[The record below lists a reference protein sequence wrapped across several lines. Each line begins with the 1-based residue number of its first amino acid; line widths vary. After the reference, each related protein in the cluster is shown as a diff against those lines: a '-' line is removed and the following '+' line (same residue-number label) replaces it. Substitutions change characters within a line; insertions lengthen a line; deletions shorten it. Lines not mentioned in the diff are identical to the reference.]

1 MINKLKNVVFV
12 VCIVM
17 VFTAQTNRPEEEKHN
32 QAKTQGAPQA
42 KTQGA
47 PQARTQG
54 APQART
60 QGAPQARAQVAP
72 APQRVIVRQLPPQ
85 QAHAARPQTVWP
97 SYQQRVAPRVYA
109 TPAVVPV
116 PNNRFLNRQHRK
128 NWQPLYNFYDNQ
140 YHFYP
145 YVNTALTVELSAN
158 CVAVGFNGQ
167 TYYYD
172 RGTFYLQDEQG
183 HYVAVAPPIGI
194 IVNVLPSHARQI
206 DINGQ
211 IYYRYKGIC
220 YVQTPQGFQVVEQ
233 VGASLEE

>member
-1 MINKLKNVVFV
+1 MINKFKNVLFV
-12 VCIVM
+12 VCLVM
-17 VFTAQTNRPEEEKHN
+17 VLTAQANRPEEEKHN
-32 QAKTQGAPQA
+32 QARTQGAPQA
-42 KTQGA
+42 RAQGA

-60 QGAPQARAQVAP
+60 QVAP
-72 APQRVIVRQLPPQ
+72 RRAPPQ
-85 QAHAARPQTVWP
+85 QAVRQWSPQQVHAAWPQAVQP
-97 SYQQRVAPRVYA
+97 SYQRSVPPRVYA
-109 TPAVVPV
+109 IPASAPV
-116 PNNRFLNRQHRK
+116 FNNRLLNRQYHR

-145 YVNTALTVELSAN
+145 YVNIALTVELSAN

-167 TYYYD
+167 TYCYD

-183 HYVAVAPPIGI
+183 HYVAVAPPLGI

-206 DINGQ
+206 YMNGQ

-220 YVQTPQGFQVVEQ
+220 YIQTSQGFQVVEQ
-233 VGASLEE
+233 VGASVEE

>member
-17 VFTAQTNRPEEEKHN
+17 ALTAQTNRPEEEKH
-32 QAKTQGAPQA
+32 GQA

-60 QGAPQARAQVAP
+60 QGAPRM
-72 APQRVIVRQLPPQ
+72 APQRVVVRQAPPQ
-85 QAHAARPQTVWP
+85 QAQAARPQASRPPVRSSQP

-109 TPAVVPV
+109 TPAALPV

-183 HYVAVAPPIGI
+183 QYVAVAPPIGI
-194 IVNVLPSHARQI
+194 IVNVLVSHARQI

-220 YVQTPQGFQVVEQ
+220 YVQTSQGFQVVEQ
-233 VGASLEE
+233 VGASVDES

>member
-1 MINKLKNVVFV
+1 
-12 VCIVM
+12 M
-17 VFTAQTNRPEEEKHN
+17 VLTAQANRPEEEKQHAPAAKNVVHN
-32 QAKTQGAPQA
+32 QAR
-42 KTQGA
+42 TQGA
-47 PQARTQG
+47 PQARAQG

-72 APQRVIVRQLPPQ
+72 RRVPQQGMVRQSPPQ
-85 QAHAARPQTVWP
+85 QVHAAWPQTVQP
-97 SYQQRVAPRVYA
+97 SYQRRVAPRVYA
-109 TPAVVPV
+109 IPAAAPV
-116 PNNRFLNRQHRK
+116 FNNRLLNRQYHR

-145 YVNTALTVELSAN
+145 YVNTALTVELSTN
-158 CVAVGFNGQ
+158 CVVVGFNGQ

-183 HYVAVAPPIGI
+183 HYVAVAPPLGI

-206 DINGQ
+206 YMNGQ

-220 YVQTPQGFQVVEQ
+220 YMQTSQGFQVVEQ
-233 VGASLEE
+233 VGALR

>member
-1 MINKLKNVVFV
+1 MISKLKNVVFV
-12 VCIVM
+12 VCLVM
-17 VFTAQTNRPEEEKHN
+17 VLTAQANRPEEEKHN
-32 QAKTQGAPQA
+32 QAKP
-42 KTQGA
+42 QGA
-47 PQARTQG
+47 PQARTQA

-60 QGAPQARAQVAP
+60 QSAPRMAPQQ
-72 APQRVIVRQLPPQ
+72 VIVRKTPPQ
-85 QAHAARPQTVWP
+85 QAQAARPQASRARSSQP
-97 SYQQRVAPRVYA
+97 SYQPRVAPRVYA
-109 TPAVVPV
+109 VPASLPV
-116 PNNRFLNRQHRK
+116 ANNRLLNRQHHK

-145 YVNTALTVELSAN
+145 YVNTALTVELSAD
-158 CVAVGFNGQ
+158 CVAVVFNGQ

-183 HYVAVAPPIGI
+183 QYVALPPPIGI
-194 IVNVLPSHARQI
+194 LVNVLPSHARQI

-233 VGASLEE
+233 VGASVDE